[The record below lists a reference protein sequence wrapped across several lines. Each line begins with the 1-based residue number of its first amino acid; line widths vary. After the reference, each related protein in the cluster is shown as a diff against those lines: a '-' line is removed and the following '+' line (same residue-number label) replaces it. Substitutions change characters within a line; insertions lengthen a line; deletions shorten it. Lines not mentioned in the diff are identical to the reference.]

1 MGVLE
6 DVVKVAHYIKELLGP
21 NYTVAVTDREK
32 YIWHMESE
40 SLKQIGFK
48 VGDPIPPG
56 TIAEATLKSG
66 HRQVR
71 LVPKE
76 VRGIPYMGMGAPIR
90 DDEGKVVGALVCI
103 TGTTVQEEIQGIADR
118 IKENLG
124 VINDEANSLAS
135 VAEELAASAAE
146 LSSKAEAI
154 RSEMKSVEQVLEL
167 IREIASMTRLLGL
180 NAAIEAARA
189 GEQGRGFGVVAA
201 EIRKLAENTQR
212 NVQEISNRLSAVMS
226 TVMAFLDGV
235 VQISGVAEQQASSSQ
250 QMAAVLANLEKEA
263 QRLSEMSQDLLR

>member
-1 MGVLE
+1 MEILE
-6 DVVKVAHYIKELLGP
+6 HLIKAAPYFKELLGP
-21 NYTVAVTDREK
+21 NYAMAVADLEK
-32 YIWHMESE
+32 YLWHMDSE
-40 SLKQIGFK
+40 TFRMGLKA
-48 VGDPIPPG
+48 GDPIPPG
-56 TIAEATLKSG
+56 TLAEATLKSG
-66 HRQVR
+66 KRQVKV
-71 LVPKE
+71 VPKE
-76 VRGIPYMGMGAPIR
+76 VLGVPYMGIGAPIR
-90 DDEGKVVGALVCI
+90 DEHGKLVGALLCALS
-103 TGTTVQEEIQGIADR
+103 TDHQAEIQGIADR
-118 IKENLG
+118 IKENLA

-263 QRLSEMSQDLLR
+263 QHLSEMSQNLLR